1 MNDDPTA
8 ATVAQTDPIAATVNA
23 SGGFARPPT
32 SGIESDDLPAFLEVG
47 AEHYRVAEE
56 IARGGMGRV
65 RVARDRRLGRW
76 VALKEVLGHDAN
88 VVRRFEREARI
99 TARLQHPSILSVYE
113 AGVWPSGQPF
123 YAMPLVRGSSLD
135 AVIAATKTLADR
147 VALVPN
153 VLAVAD
159 AIAYAHDQRVIHRD
173 LKPSNVLV
181 GKFGETVVIDWG
193 IAKSLDDPNESLPGH
208 RGSGDGYE
216 TVDGAVIGTPAYMP
230 PEQANGAVV
239 DERADVYAIGA
250 LLAHVLAGVAPYT
263 GVSAADVLAA
273 VRTGP
278 PVAVLARVPDA
289 PPELVAIVDR
299 AMAREKVDRYPSA
312 RELAADLRRFQ
323 TGQLVGAHR
332 YSARQLFVRWARR
345 HRATLAVAVGA
356 VVVLAIG
363 ATLAIRNIVAERTRA
378 DALRVVAEDDRETSD
393 SLTEFMLIDMHDKLT
408 AVGKLELLDGAARR
422 AAAYYAKRGD
432 QSDAMLAG
440 HATAL
445 SNIGDVLLQ
454 RNDLVGAR
462 TQYQAAFDMRSE
474 LAARAPTDRALQ
486 HGLAGNEGKLA
497 DVATRQHDLPRE
509 KQALEAALAID
520 DRLLGTDATD
530 GAAQF
535 DREGV
540 LRAYAQ
546 LLQSSDLDGAR
557 HNAAES
563 VAIGEQ
569 LAARDPKNARWGKEL
584 AQGHQML
591 GKVMHMQN
599 DVAGAVAQV
608 EAALAIAK
616 RVADLEDSNQ
626 DLLDGLAYAHA
637 ELAQELQF
645 AGDPAR
651 AVAEFRAAQA
661 IYEQLLARDPTNV
674 GHKSRLGAVH
684 RAVGTALVQ
693 EGDTR
698 GGLEELRAALPLLE
712 EVAAHDRTNAS
723 TLAGLQGVHEL
734 IGKSLTIGG
743 QPLLAIPE
751 LEAAKA
757 MSDRALTLTPTDKR
771 AQHTAALIHNELG
784 EAFTASRDPV
794 AAILQHQAALEIAD
808 KLHAADPS
816 NASARSDQSSAHR
829 GLGKALHAQQHDD
842 EAIEEARAALAIS
855 EAQAVKDVKNAEL
868 AQRIAGLHELVADSQ
883 LARGHG
889 HDAIAEYDAA
899 LVILKQLAAAAP
911 TRTILQH
918 EVERLTKKR
927 VAATH
932 AKH

>member
-1 MNDDPTA
+1 MKDDPTA

-23 SGGFARPPT
+23 SGGFARPST
-32 SGIESDDLPAFLEVG
+32 SGVEDDDLPAFLEVG

-65 RVARDRRLGRW
+65 RMARDRRLGRW
-76 VALKEVLGHDAN
+76 VALKEVLGHDTN

-135 AVIAATKTLADR
+135 AVIASLATLADR

-193 IAKSLDDPNESLPGH
+193 VAKSLDDLTESLPGH
-208 RGSGDGYE
+208 AVSGNDYE

-250 LLAHVLAGVAPYT
+250 LLAHVLTGVAPYT
-263 GVSAADVLAA
+263 GVSAAEVLTA

-299 AMAREKVDRYPSA
+299 AMAREKAHRYPSA

-332 YSARQLFVRWARR
+332 YSARQLFTRWARR
-345 HRATLAVAVGA
+345 HRAALAVAVSA
-356 VVVLAIG
+356 FIVLAVG
-363 ATLAIRNIVAERTRA
+363 GTLAVRNVVAERTRA
-378 DALRVVAEDDRETSD
+378 DALRVIAEDDRETSD
-393 SLTEFMLIDMHDKLT
+393 GLTEFMLIDMHDKLA

-432 QSDAMLAG
+432 QSDAMVAG

-462 TQYQAAFDMRSE
+462 AQYQAAFAMRSE
-474 LAARAPTDRALQ
+474 LAARDPDRTLQ
-486 HGLAGNEGKLA
+486 HQLATNELKLA
-497 DVATRQHDLPRE
+497 DVATRQHDPPRV
-509 KQALEAALAID
+509 KQALDAALAID
-520 DRLLGTDATD
+520 DRLLGADSTDVT
-530 GAAQF
+530 AQF
-535 DREGV
+535 DRAV
-540 LRAYAQ
+540 ALRSYAQ
-546 LLQSSDLDGAR
+546 LLASSDVDGAR
-557 HNAAES
+557 HKAADS

-569 LAARDPKNARWGKEL
+569 LALRDPKNASWGKEL

-599 DVAGAVAQV
+599 DVAGAVAQE

-626 DLLDGLAYAHA
+626 ELLDGLAYAHA

-674 GHKSRLGAVH
+674 SHESRLGAVH

-712 EVAAHDRTNAS
+712 KVAAHDRTNAS
-723 TLAGLQGVHEL
+723 TLAGLQAVHEL

-751 LEAAKA
+751 LEAAMA
-757 MSDRALTLTPTDKR
+757 MSDHALAVTPADKR
-771 AQHTAALIHNELG
+771 AQHAAALIHNELG
-784 EAFTASRDPV
+784 EALTASQNPV
-794 AAILQHQAALEIAD
+794 PAIVQHQAAVEIAD

-829 GLGKALHAQQHDD
+829 GLGKALLAQQHYD
-842 EAIEEARAALAIS
+842 EAIAEARAALAIS
-855 EAQAVKDVKNAEL
+855 EEQAVKDVKNVEL

-883 LARGHG
+883 LASGHG
-889 HDAIAEYDAA
+889 HDAVAEYGVA
-899 LVILKQLAAAAP
+899 LAIMQRLVEAAP
-911 TRTILQH
+911 ARTPLKH
-918 EVERLTKKR
+918 ELERLTKER
-927 VAATH
+927 AAATR